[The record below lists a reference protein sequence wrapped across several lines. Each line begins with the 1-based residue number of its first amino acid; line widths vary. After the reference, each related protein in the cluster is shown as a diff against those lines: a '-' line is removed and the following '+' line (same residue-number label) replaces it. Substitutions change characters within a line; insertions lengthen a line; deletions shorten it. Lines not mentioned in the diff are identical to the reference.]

1 MGVYSEYLDNLKG
14 FQAITTERKKQLARI
29 ASIRKRPSI
38 LTLASDLQKHGPIAI
53 DYSDILPTAD
63 QIDNLSG
70 DAIDI
75 VLETPGGSAEIA
87 EDIIKLV
94 RNKFHEVGVIVPGT
108 AKSAGTIMAM
118 AGDEILMGPTSS
130 LGPIDAQVLH
140 QGKVFSADA
149 FLEGLE
155 KIKIEVQETGQLNKA
170 YIPILQGISPGE
182 IQSCENA
189 QKFSSTLVTNW
200 LKNFKFRTWT
210 MHSGSGEAVTDEEK
224 QSRAKEIA
232 DHLCDHGYWLTHNRS
247 IKIEDF
253 EQMRLKVTDY
263 SKNPDL
269 FDAIKRYYT
278 LLRMTFDTNIYK
290 VFETP
295 SSQIYRFLSPPA
307 PQPPQAKPAEVAMVD
322 FQCPKCQNTSR
333 IQANLT
339 KSQPLQEGAMPFPK
353 DNVFICPHC
362 GTQSNLAT
370 LRNQIEAQSKKS
382 VVS

>member
-14 FQAITTERKKQLARI
+14 FKEITAERKKQLARI

-38 LTLASDLQKHGPIAI
+38 LTFAGDLQKRGPISI
-53 DYSDILPTAD
+53 DYSDILPIAD

-70 DAIDI
+70 DEVDI
-75 VLETPGGSAEIA
+75 ILETPGGSAEIA
-87 EDIIKLV
+87 EDIMKLL
-94 RNKFHEVGVIVPGT
+94 RNRFSKVGVIVPGT

-130 LGPIDAQVLH
+130 LGPIDAQVVH
-140 QGKVFSADA
+140 QGKVFSAAA

-155 KIKIEVQETGQLNKA
+155 KIKHEVEETGQLNKA

-200 LKNFKFRTWT
+200 LVNFKFKPWT
-210 MHSGSGEAVTDEEK
+210 AHSSSGEPVTDEERR
-224 QSRAKEIA
+224 SRAKEIA
-232 DHLCDHGYWLTHNRS
+232 DRLCDHGHWLTHNRS

-253 EQMRLKVTDY
+253 DQMRLKVVDY
-263 SKNPDL
+263 GRDPDL

-290 VFETP
+290 LFETP
-295 SSQIYRFLSPPA
+295 TSQIYRFLSPPA
-307 PQPPQAKPAEVAMVD
+307 PSPQAKPSGELAMVD
-322 FQCPKCQNTSR
+322 FQCPKCQNKSR
-333 IQANLT
+333 IQANLS
-339 KSQPLQEGAMPFPK
+339 KSQPLRKGAMPFPK
-353 DNVFICPHC
+353 DNVFVCPNC
-362 GTQSNLAT
+362 GTQSNLVD
-370 LRNQIEAQSKKS
+370 LRNQIEAQSKKNI
-382 VVS
+382 V

>member
-1 MGVYSEYLDNLKG
+1 MGVYSGYLDNLKG

-29 ASIRKRPSI
+29 ASIRERPSI
-38 LTLASDLQKHGPIAI
+38 LTFASDLQKRGPISI
-53 DYSDILPTAD
+53 DYSDILPIAD

-70 DAIDI
+70 DEVDLI
-75 VLETPGGSAEIA
+75 LETPGGSAEIA
-87 EDIIKLV
+87 EDIMKLI
-94 RNKFHEVGVIVPGT
+94 RNKFSKVGVIVPGT

-155 KIKIEVQETGQLNKA
+155 KIKREVEETGQLNKA

-200 LKNFKFRTWT
+200 LANFKFKPWT
-210 MHSGSGEAVTDEEK
+210 THSSSGEPVTDEEK

-253 EQMRLKVTDY
+253 DQMRLKVVDY
-263 SKNPDL
+263 GGNPDL

-290 VFETP
+290 LFETP
-295 SSQIYRFLSPPA
+295 TSQIYRFLSPPA
-307 PQPPQAKPAEVAMVD
+307 PPPQAKPTGDLAIVD
-322 FQCPKCQNTSR
+322 FECPKCQNRSR
-333 IQANLT
+333 IQVNLS
-339 KSQPLQEGAMPFPK
+339 KSQPLQKGAVPFPK
-353 DNVFICPHC
+353 DNVFICPNC
-362 GTQSNLAT
+362 GTQSNLVG
-370 LRNQIEAQSKKS
+370 LRNQIEAQTKKNI
-382 VVS
+382 V

>member
-14 FQAITTERKKQLARI
+14 FQEITAERKKQLARI
-29 ASIRKRPSI
+29 ASIRQRPSI
-38 LTLASDLQKHGPIAI
+38 LTIASDLLKRGPISI
-53 DYSDILPTAD
+53 DYSDILPIAD

-70 DAIDI
+70 NEVDVI
-75 VLETPGGSAEIA
+75 LETPGGSAEIV
-87 EDIIKLV
+87 EDIVKLL
-94 RNKFHEVGVIVPGT
+94 RNQFSKLGIIVPGT

-118 AGDEILMGPTSS
+118 AGDEILMGPASS

-140 QGKVFSADA
+140 QGKQFSADA

-155 KIKIEVQETGQLNKA
+155 KIKREVEETGQLNRA

-189 QKFSSTLVTNW
+189 QKFSGTLVTNW
-200 LKNFKFRTWT
+200 LANFKFEPWT
-210 MHSGSGEAVTDEEK
+210 THLSSGKPVTDEEK
-224 QSRAKEIA
+224 QSRAREIA

-253 EQMRLKVTDY
+253 DQMRLKVIDY
-263 SKNPDL
+263 SKDPDL

-290 VFETP
+290 LFETP
-295 SSQIYRFLSPPA
+295 TSQIYRFLIPPV
-307 PQPPQAKPAEVAMVD
+307 PPPQKEPGGEVAIVD
-322 FQCPKCQNTSR
+322 FQCLKCQNKSR
-333 IQANLT
+333 IQANLS

-353 DNVFICPHC
+353 NNMFVCPHC
-362 GTQSNLAT
+362 STQSNLVD
-370 LRNQIEAQSKKS
+370 LRKQIEAQSKKNI
-382 VVS
+382 VE

>member
-14 FQAITTERKKQLARI
+14 PQEITAERKKQLARI

-38 LTLASDLQKHGPIAI
+38 LTFASDLQKRGPILI
-53 DYSDILPTAD
+53 DYSDILPIAD

-70 DAIDI
+70 DEVDI
-75 VLETPGGSAEIA
+75 ILETPGGSAEIA
-87 EDIIKLV
+87 EDIMKLL
-94 RNKFHEVGVIVPGT
+94 RNRFSKVGVIVPGT

-155 KIKIEVQETGQLNKA
+155 KIKREVDETGQLNRA

-200 LKNFKFRTWT
+200 LTNFKFKPWT
-210 MHSGSGEAVTDEEK
+210 THSSSGEPVTDEEK

-253 EQMRLKVTDY
+253 DQMRLKVVDY
-263 SKNPDL
+263 GRDPDL

-290 VFETP
+290 LFETP
-295 SSQIYRFLSPPA
+295 TSQIYRFLSPPA
-307 PQPPQAKPAEVAMVD
+307 PLPQAKPAGELAMVD
-322 FQCPKCQNTSR
+322 FQCPKCQNRSR
-333 IQANLT
+333 IQANLS
-339 KSQPLQEGAMPFPK
+339 KSQPLQKGAVPFPK
-353 DNVFICPHC
+353 DNVFVCPNC
-362 GTQSNLAT
+362 GTQSNLVD
-370 LRNQIEAQSKKS
+370 LRNQIEAQSKKNI
-382 VVS
+382 V